1 MVATKPVERT
11 YRAISAVLHRDKGTP
26 DAAGSSH
33 ASAFTSITTSGGKNA
48 GAPRAV
54 SVLESRH
61 ALVEESLSPETDH
74 FAPRIQPFGDFIVS
88 QPFVGKQ
95 VDLCT
100 LHEKI
105 R

>member
-1 MVATKPVERT
+1 
-11 YRAISAVLHRDKGTP
+11 VLHRDKGTP
-26 DAAGSSH
+26 EVAGNSH
-33 ASAFTSITTSGGKNA
+33 ARAFTSITTSGGKNP

-74 FAPRIQPFGDFIVS
+74 FAPGIQPFGDFIVA
-88 QPFVGKQ
+88 QPFLGQ
-95 VDLCT
+95 EDDLCT